1 MPCFQSEVLLMPQ
14 TRFGRSN
21 TVVLVA
27 LIIFAMN
34 VTKAYAQNIPD
45 PTQPT
50 GWSDSY
56 SVNGQCYCDT
66 NFDHG
71 LSSVTVETNDGRQTV
86 PEICAAIRSTFG
98 NGPQQGRLYFNT
110 VQCGHGPVNNAAD
123 ETACPGIPRASGNFT
138 GSRCSETGATWNLDQ
153 LFLADSSPTETSSP
167 MEAPPIELPSMEA
180 PETEQTPVPV
190 EAPDSEIPVLVFDIC
205 ASSASDPDGDG
216 FGFENN
222 QSCIVDSDA
231 GTDPTDPAG
240 QTPAVPATAP
250 ANTPE
255 FAICSSSDSDPDG
268 DGFGFENNQS
278 CIMDDDAGANPTATP
293 GFAICSSDDS
303 DPDGDGFG
311 FENNQSCIVD
321 SDAGTDPTDPEGQT
335 PADPTPAGQTPEISA
350 PATTPD
356 FAICSSS
363 DSDPDGDGF
372 GFENNQS
379 CIVDSDAGTDPTD
392 PAGQTPAE
400 PAPAVPTPEVSA
412 PAATPEFAI
421 CSSSDSDPCLLYT
434 SPSPRDQRGSRMPS
448 SA

>member
-1 MPCFQSEVLLMPQ
+1 M
-14 TRFGRSN
+14 
-21 TVVLVA
+21 
-27 LIIFAMN
+27 
-34 VTKAYAQNIPD
+34 
-45 PTQPT
+45 
-50 GWSDSY
+50 
-56 SVNGQCYCDT
+56 
-66 NFDHG
+66 
-71 LSSVTVETNDGRQTV
+71 
-86 PEICAAIRSTFG
+86 
-98 NGPQQGRLYFNT
+98 
-110 VQCGHGPVNNAAD
+110 NNAAD

-205 ASSASDPDGDG
+205 ASSASDPDGDGFGFENNQSCIVDSDAGTDPTDPAGQTPAVPAPAAASTPEFAICSSSDSDPDGDG

-335 PADPTPAGQTPEISA
+335 PADP
-350 PATTPD
+350 
-356 FAICSSS
+356 
-363 DSDPDGDGF
+363 
-372 GFENNQS
+372 
-379 CIVDSDAGTDPTD
+379 
-392 PAGQTPAE
+392 
-400 PAPAVPTPEVSA
+400 
-412 PAATPEFAI
+412 
-421 CSSSDSDPCLLYT
+421 CLLYT
-434 SPSPRDQRGSRMPS
+434 SPSPRDATLSRMPS